1 MLFRAVRVR
10 QAFALRMLLL
20 PLLVSKAVT
29 VLFVAWLLLVLL
41 AVPIGRVLLC
51 TVQPP
56 VLWLAGIRTAR
67 FVVFLLFLLDRT
79 VFPVRQ
85 LLLGMVWLPVQ
96 LPGRPVKRAFVVL
109 LLWEQLFLL
118 VRMAFLVRAVWL
130 LVQCLAPLLVLCV
143 AYRPQV
149 LRRRQ
154 ELTGKALLLVLLAFL
169 QVRMRLVFA
178 VWALSLLD
186 RMVFPVRRLP
196 LGMKRQRVQLQER
209 LVKQAFVV
217 WQLRVLWLLPVRTAF
232 PVRQRPLVTVRPKP
246 RPAVVLAR
254 FAA

>member
-20 PLLVSKAVT
+20 LLVSKAVT
-29 VLFVAWLLLVLL
+29 VLFVAWLLPVLL
-41 AVPIGRVLLC
+41 AVPIGRMLLC

-79 VFPVRQ
+79 VFPARQ

-96 LPGRPVKRAFVVL
+96 LPGRLVKRAFAVL

-118 VRMAFLVRAVWL
+118 VRRVFLVRAVWL
-130 LVQCLAPLLVLCV
+130 LAQCLAPLLVLCV

-154 ELTGKALLLVLLAFL
+154 ELTGKALSQALVSRVRMELALLVP
-169 QVRMRLVFA
+169 
-178 VWALSLLD
+178 LLD
-186 RMVFPVRRLP
+186 GIVRC
-196 LGMKRQRVQLQER
+196 
-209 LVKQAFVV
+209 VV
-217 WQLRVLWLLPVRTAF
+217 WQQSEQQFLLVRMVCLPERLLDVA
-232 PVRQRPLVTVRPKP
+232 
-246 RPAVVLAR
+246 
-254 FAA
+254 